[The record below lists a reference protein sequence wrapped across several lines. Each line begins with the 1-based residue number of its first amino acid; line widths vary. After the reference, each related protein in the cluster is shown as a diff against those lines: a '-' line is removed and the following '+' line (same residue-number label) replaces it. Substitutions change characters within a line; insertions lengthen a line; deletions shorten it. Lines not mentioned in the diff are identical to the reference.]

1 MRLPLNL
8 ARPEVPVELAA
19 LVARMMAK
27 EPERRFQTPAELAQS
42 LMPFFK
48 KTPHGGSRI

>member
-1 MRLPLNL
+1 MPLNL

-27 EPERRFQTPAELAQS
+27 EPERRFQTPSEVAR
-42 LMPFFK
+42 
-48 KTPHGGSRI
+48 H